1 MLPSEIP
8 KLPTDPL
15 VLYGNFSLFMTLS
28 PGQVSV
34 PESFVSLFI
43 FYILSYLLSKRMGCL
58 SRGLVSSTS
67 IQKLFCGSCSA
78 FKWSF
83 DEFVG
88 EKVVS
93 PSCSSAILGL
103 PPLKAFYGTSFSAH
117 LLSGSLPQESN
128 LNLIF
133 DPLNTKYHIYAE
145 DQQIYKQL
153 RLVTWVPNK
162 YNYVAAL
169 KASNFHMSKIISLPS
184 SPANSSLPITIHHA
198 SKLEIWR
205 CPL

>member
-78 FKWSF
+78 FK
-83 DEFVG
+83 
-88 EKVVS
+88 
-93 PSCSSAILGL
+93 
-103 PPLKAFYGTSFSAH
+103 
-117 LLSGSLPQESN
+117 
-128 LNLIF
+128 
-133 DPLNTKYHIYAE
+133 
-145 DQQIYKQL
+145 
-153 RLVTWVPNK
+153 
-162 YNYVAAL
+162 
-169 KASNFHMSKIISLPS
+169 
-184 SPANSSLPITIHHA
+184 
-198 SKLEIWR
+198 
-205 CPL
+205 